1 MDILKIAT
9 EWAKWE
15 VFSSL
20 FFVFFWI
27 IFVFISLGFWELGK
41 TELAKAYIIP
51 SLVAGVLLLII
62 WLWLIYNYQ
71 SKINNFQTDYKNNKI
86 EFVKNEIT
94 YVEKT
99 LNDYKNTVFTG
110 IPIIIAICAI
120 FLIFIDNLILKS
132 SLITTISFLSILLL
146 VDGTASARLENY
158 NKELKSI
165 DIQEYN

>member
-1 MDILKIAT
+1 MDILKIST
-9 EWAKWE
+9 EWAKGE

-20 FFVFFWI
+20 FFVLFWI
-27 IFVFISLGFWELGK
+27 IFLFVSLGFWQLWK

-62 WLWLIYNYQ
+62 GLGLIYNYQ
-71 SKINNFQTDYKNNKI
+71 SKINNFQTDYENNKI

-99 LNDYKNTVFTG
+99 LNDYKNIVFTG
-110 IPIIIAICAI
+110 ISLIIAICAI
-120 FLIFIDNLILKS
+120 FLIFIDNQIWKS